1 MALLILGVLL
11 WCVSHLMK
19 RLPLGLRDAMSDNT
33 RKRVVTAL
41 SLLAVLLMVIGF
53 RGAEVVVLWDPPG
66 FLRGINNLLMLG
78 AVFLVG
84 LGFSRGVLRTKL
96 RHPML
101 TSVMLWAV
109 AHLLVNGDLASLIL
123 FGGLLVWAVVDRA
136 LINRDQ
142 PVWVPPAP
150 GPVRNDVIY
159 GAVSLVVFAA
169 IAGIHSWLGYFPFG

>member
-1 MALLILGVLL
+1 MLLLIVGVLL
-11 WCVSHLMK
+11 WSLSHLMK
-19 RLPLGLRDAMSDNT
+19 RLPALRDAMPEST
-33 RKRVVTAL
+33 RKGVVTLL
-41 SLLAVLLMVIGF
+41 SLAALVLMVIGY

-66 FLRGINNLLMLG
+66 FLRGINNLLMLA

-84 LGFSRGVLRTKL
+84 LGFSRGVLRPRL

-109 AHLLVNGDLASLIL
+109 AHLLVNGDLASLVL
-123 FGGLLVWAVVDRA
+123 FGGLLVWALVDRA

-150 GPVRNDVIY
+150 GPIRNDVIH
-159 GAVSLVVFAA
+159 GVVSLAVFGG
-169 IAGIHSWLGYFPFG
+169 IALVHSWLGYFPFG